1 MTDDAFRV
9 VTETDALLAIDLG
22 DHGLDGEADELLAFV
37 RSRLAGPHHDVIE
50 LNGKDAAIVTL
61 EGIGVLVRL
70 AREAKQGGA
79 VLRIV
84 SPHAALDRKLRQ
96 TGTFGS
102 LTADTG
108 EA

>member
-1 MTDDAFRV
+1 MTDDPFRV

-37 RSRLAGPHHDVIE
+37 RSRFTARHHDAIE
-50 LNGKDAAIVTL
+50 LDGKDATIVSL

-102 LTADTG
+102 LTSDAGD
-108 EA
+108 A